1 MMVIIML
8 IFRRLSRD
16 VGPTW
21 TTGSTSAPSTRR
33 ERTVS
38 GREVRERTLTST
50 EVFWTLSLP
59 GMDPGNMDRQGSNQ
73 NYNQAFIV
81 HYCQ

>member
-1 MMVIIML
+1 MVIVMVECSNGGKNVK
-8 IFRRLSRD
+8 FRRLSRD

-21 TTGSTSAPSTRR
+21 TTGSTSALSTRR

-38 GREVRERTLTST
+38 WREVTERTLTST

-59 GMDPGNMDRQGSNQ
+59 GMDPGDMDRQGSN
-73 NYNQAFIV
+73 
-81 HYCQ
+81 